1 MKILSQYLNELTTIL
16 HYRPALDLDGVLY
29 EKLQRTIVPCQG
41 RFFVQGSYKHCPS
54 GISWDVIYSPQLIPV
69 DSKKKNVRQIIAPK
83 YY

>member
-54 GISWDVIYSPQLIPV
+54 GIG
-69 DSKKKNVRQIIAPK
+69 
-83 YY
+83 